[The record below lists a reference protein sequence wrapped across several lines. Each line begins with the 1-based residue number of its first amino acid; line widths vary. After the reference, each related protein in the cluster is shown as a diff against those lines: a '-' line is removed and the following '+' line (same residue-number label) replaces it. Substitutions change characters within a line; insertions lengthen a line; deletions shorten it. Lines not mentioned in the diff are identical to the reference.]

1 MSGVHPDLGPEL
13 RRLAQTL
20 LDRVDPAIR
29 LGLTTILSGAD
40 DSAKCEQVWC
50 PVCAL
55 VALARDEQHPMLT
68 AIAEHSTALLTV
80 VRSLL
85 DDGAAGFPE
94 PPSPPEPPTDPS
106 GAPKPAPSGAG
117 RYQSI
122 RIVVEE

>member
-13 RRLAQTL
+13 RQLAQTL
-20 LDRVDPAIR
+20 LDRIDPAIR
-29 LGLTTILSGAD
+29 LGLTTLLSGAD
-40 DSAKCEQVWC
+40 GSAKCEQVWC

-85 DDGAAGFPE
+85 DDGASPGSPE
-94 PPSPPEPPTDPS
+94 PAQPPEPPTDPS
-106 GAPKPAPSGAG
+106 GASSPPGAG
-117 RYQSI
+117 CYQSI
-122 RIVVEE
+122 PITVEE